1 MLAPREAEGPVMSAQ
16 LVSNSEQIEFWNGDA
31 GKRWVAQQVRLDAML
46 GEISAAAFKSADPKP
61 GEHALDV
68 GCGCGDTSL
77 KLAEAVGANGRVVG
91 LDISEPM
98 LAQAKS
104 RASAQKSPLSFI
116 RADAAEHRFEG
127 AQFDLLFS
135 RFGVMFFA
143 DPDSTF
149 KNLRKALKPTGRVAF
164 VCWRDARDNEWVR
177 VPVGAARAHV
187 PQQTQIGPEDPG
199 PFSFGNPGRVRR
211 ILAGAGFDVITMKPF
226 DTPMNMGATLDDAV
240 AHLQEFGPISRLLKD
255 ATPAQRDAA
264 VTAIRLAMAPYA
276 KTLPIRLNGAVWLVT
291 AKCG

>member
-1 MLAPREAEGPVMSAQ
+1 MSAQ
-16 LVSNSEQIEFWNGDA
+16 LASNSEQIEFWNGDA
-31 GKRWVAQQVRLDAML
+31 GKRWVTQQVRLDAML
-46 GEISAAAFKSADPKP
+46 GEISAAALKNANAKP
-61 GEHALDV
+61 GEHVLDV

-104 RASAQKSPLSFI
+104 RASAQKLPVSFVH
-116 RADAAEHRFEG
+116 ADAAEHRFE
-127 AQFDLLFS
+127 AAHFDLLFS
-135 RFGVMFFA
+135 RFGVMFFT

-149 KNLRKALKPTGRVAF
+149 LNLRKALKPNGRAAF

-177 VPVGAARAHV
+177 VPVGAARPHV
-187 PQQTQIGPEDPG
+187 PPQPQFGPEDPG

-226 DTPMNMGATLDDAV
+226 DTPMSMGATLDDAV
-240 AHLQEFGPISRLLKD
+240 AHLQEFGPVSRLLKD
-255 ATPAQRDAA
+255 VTPIQREAA
-264 VTAIRLAMAPYA
+264 VAAIREAMAPYA
-276 KTLPIRLNGAVWLVT
+276 KTLPVRLNGAVWLVT